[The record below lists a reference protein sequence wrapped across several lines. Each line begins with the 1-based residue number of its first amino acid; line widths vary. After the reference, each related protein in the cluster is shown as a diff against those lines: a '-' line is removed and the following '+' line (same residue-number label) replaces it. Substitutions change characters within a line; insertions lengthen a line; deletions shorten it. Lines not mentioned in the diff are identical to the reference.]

1 MIKYLFTDDGYFE
14 DVRIYQDED
23 LARVVIQIGE
33 VKASVPIDEIL
44 QVLEVIKEGV

>member
-1 MIKYLFTDDGYFE
+1 MIKYLFTDDGYCE

-23 LARVVIQIGE
+23 LARVVIQIRE

-44 QVLEVIKEGV
+44 QVLEVIKEGM